1 MDSFLVLHAR
11 IPVDRN
17 LDMHS
22 LFGVMVEESRNG
34 VDIVIVVDRERL
46 GMGGCATSCN
56 KPLEIAFLHGSEQR
70 HERQANSC
78 GFFPASE
85 QLLGRQHLPERP
97 ASCSIRPVS
106 FRSVGTR
113 CTSSSSMSVLRT
125 WSNTVNAL
133 SSLLK
138 ARDRPALY
146 MFREFRNGVLLAYR
160 DNSIR
165 GNCSFPPTPPPK
177 SEFRT

>member
-1 MDSFLVLHAR
+1 MDSFLVLHAW
-11 IPVDRN
+11 IPVDRD

-34 VDIVIVVDRERL
+34 VDIVIVVDRARF

-70 HERQANSC
+70 RE
-78 GFFPASE
+78 ASE
-85 QLLGRQHLPERP
+85 QLLGRQYLPERP
-97 ASCSIRPVS
+97 ASCSIGPVS

-113 CTSSSSMSVLRT
+113 CTSSSSMSALRT

-146 MFREFRNGVLLAYR
+146 VFREFRNGVLLAYR